1 MENQPTQSGGTV
13 PAVGSTAGS
22 AMDATQ
28 AAEAKLREQ
37 VWRNENAAER
47 FCDNAAEVKLVLAEL
62 TKLRELR
69 ERQAAMIRRLQA
81 TIEDYEEQAVDE
93 GRC

>member
-1 MENQPTQSGGTV
+1 MNNSRKQDGADNG
-13 PAVGSTAGS
+13 VGSTGGS

-28 AAEAKLREQ
+28 AAEAKLRDQ
-37 VWRNENAAER
+37 VWRNENCAER
-47 FCDNAAEVKLVLAEL
+47 ICDNAIEVKLVLAEL

-69 ERQAAMIRRLQA
+69 ERQAAMIRRLQS
-81 TIEDYEEQAVDE
+81 TIEEYEEQAVDE